1 MRWVY
6 HQPIERVANLPSLLR
21 NIRLS
26 VMSVRFLT
34 DVVDKDRLIRQSLE
48 CRDLVDDA
56 KRFHLRPD
64 LRHEMRDRRF
74 RQRDGG
80 NEYLVVIGGFGSD
93 QDPSDSVEMFNPRT
107 LEWNELP
114 DLPISYRY
122 VAACSLGTCVY
133 VIGGF
138 DGNERL
144 NTVYS
149 LDIAQREEG
158 WRLLTPMHYKRGLSA
173 ACTNKGLIYVCGG
186 FDGQSR
192 LRSFEVYHPKIDEWR
207 ILEEMT
213 TAREGAGLVVVDDT
227 LYCLG
232 GYDGFHLLNSME
244 AFDLHC
250 GTWSVCKP
258 MYMRRSG
265 AGCALLGDT
274 IYVCG
279 GYGGAEGRGPS
290 HLDTVEAYNT
300 WLAQWTLVTSMNVP
314 RCYVGACPLAGK
326 IYVAAGYN
334 GNSLLD
340 TVESY
345 DPIENTW
352 WLHEESRMNHERCD
366 TGMCVVRF
374 PTCSVS
380 QDTLTPVITSRNVIN
395 SSNIHSSPS
404 AVSSASVNF
413 HSAISQSSTWHL
425 NDFNTNRANN
435 VRINTQISVGHSN
448 PSSFQGSP
456 SSTRNVL
463 SSSVSEPFRAGSQ
476 FGCPSASMNICNVN
490 SQSPG
495 NSHLSSTNRRS
506 NRQVRSHPSRQ
517 NSLSNT
523 APVNGRELRNSRP
536 PRHLLS
542 LTASS
547 LYPGNINIWNHESMR
562 LPYVAQGMHNPRN
575 HRSLVPSLL
584 CNPHNILRCNTTPI
598 SQLTQ
603 QVENPLFNHSD
614 TLSHTL
620 DNIPSSSEE
629 SYIIQNNESTVNSAF
644 SMMQQ
649 TDQPLENCGNVDIN
663 ELASNLNASHF
674 DAPTVTGSHLPA
686 SQRSSCSSPTL
697 VSDIHHSA
705 PEYGSSASCKHELF
719 RSVDAINRLDSDNV
733 FWSVSNISTFSV
745 IENPTAGT
753 FSQAITFN
761 EDLSNSNVV
770 IGAQVD
776 NISGNVSLE
785 NLPSRNYVSLVGD
798 SPDEQDHSNTF
809 GDVRRE
815 HGDSVKCT
823 DRSSYK
829 LRTFMNTLISKPR
842 ELQSNS
848 CVLSSNDSSDLPC
861 EQPCDIT
868 LASSHLCNSSTPIP
882 IAKVKPC
889 SSTVVGNSCTTTLNA
904 LPPSI
909 RNTSS
914 IQQGNDPS
922 ICRNKQTFDQL
933 CQRYRPRV
941 ITIGETSFAFG
952 VAESS
957 HAYSDSD
964 DLSIRNQSE
973 DPNQTG
979 VSVKPDVTCTTSVIE
994 SVHSTGAPG
1003 CCSSNSDDA
1012 LLNQPHSL
1020 IDNPSNCEPDITLCT
1035 VVCNPGNMD
1044 DSPESQPDTR
1054 SDGEGEEGDDLD
1066 VVLRNPAV
1074 GQVDDE

>member
-1 MRWVY
+1 MSTLQKQQGIRSDGRSLMDEGTDYYSVTAFKKMNAFRKEGQLCDVVIKAESREFLAHRVVLAASSDYFDAMFSSGMAESAQLEVELKSITPEIMDTLLDYVYTGQVRVSMSNVQDLLPAASLVQMEGVKVACSNFLLTEVDSTNVLGIRRFAELHNCVELEKFTRNFAACNFESVVESEEFVCLTPEELLDLITREDLHIDNEECVYNAVMRWVY

-366 TGMCVVRF
+366 TVV
-374 PTCSVS
+374 
-380 QDTLTPVITSRNVIN
+380 
-395 SSNIHSSPS
+395 
-404 AVSSASVNF
+404 
-413 HSAISQSSTWHL
+413 
-425 NDFNTNRANN
+425 
-435 VRINTQISVGHSN
+435 
-448 PSSFQGSP
+448 
-456 SSTRNVL
+456 
-463 SSSVSEPFRAGSQ
+463 E
-476 FGCPSASMNICNVN
+476 
-490 SQSPG
+490 
-495 NSHLSSTNRRS
+495 
-506 NRQVRSHPSRQ
+506 
-517 NSLSNT
+517 
-523 APVNGRELRNSRP
+523 
-536 PRHLLS
+536 
-542 LTASS
+542 
-547 LYPGNINIWNHESMR
+547 
-562 LPYVAQGMHNPRN
+562 
-575 HRSLVPSLL
+575 
-584 CNPHNILRCNTTPI
+584 
-598 SQLTQ
+598 
-603 QVENPLFNHSD
+603 
-614 TLSHTL
+614 
-620 DNIPSSSEE
+620 
-629 SYIIQNNESTVNSAF
+629 
-644 SMMQQ
+644 
-649 TDQPLENCGNVDIN
+649 
-663 ELASNLNASHF
+663 
-674 DAPTVTGSHLPA
+674 
-686 SQRSSCSSPTL
+686 
-697 VSDIHHSA
+697 
-705 PEYGSSASCKHELF
+705 
-719 RSVDAINRLDSDNV
+719 
-733 FWSVSNISTFSV
+733 
-745 IENPTAGT
+745 
-753 FSQAITFN
+753 
-761 EDLSNSNVV
+761 
-770 IGAQVD
+770 
-776 NISGNVSLE
+776 
-785 NLPSRNYVSLVGD
+785 
-798 SPDEQDHSNTF
+798 
-809 GDVRRE
+809 
-815 HGDSVKCT
+815 
-823 DRSSYK
+823 
-829 LRTFMNTLISKPR
+829 
-842 ELQSNS
+842 
-848 CVLSSNDSSDLPC
+848 
-861 EQPCDIT
+861 
-868 LASSHLCNSSTPIP
+868 
-882 IAKVKPC
+882 
-889 SSTVVGNSCTTTLNA
+889 NSCTTTLNA

-914 IQQGNDPS
+914 IQQGNDLS

-933 CQRYRPRV
+933 CQRYRPVMPHPFKTDPIWPFRYNTESCQTQEDRIITSANDQKVSSSLCKVNDQRV
-941 ITIGETSFAFG
+941 ITIGETSFVFG

-964 DLSIRNQSE
+964 DLSITNQSE

-1054 SDGEGEEGDDLD
+1054 SDGEGEEGEDLD

>member
-1 MRWVY
+1 MGTLPKQQGMRSDGRSLMDEGTDYYSVTAFKKMNAFRKEGQLCDVVIKAESREFLAHRVVLAASSDYFDAMFSSGMAESAQLEVELKSITPEIMDTLLDYVYTGQVRVSMANVQDLLPAASLVQMEGVKVACSNFLLTEVDSTNVLGIRRFAELHNCVELEKFTRNFAACNFESVVESEEFVCLTPEELLDLITREDLHIDNEECVYNAVMRWVY

-366 TGMCVVRF
+366 TVV
-374 PTCSVS
+374 
-380 QDTLTPVITSRNVIN
+380 
-395 SSNIHSSPS
+395 
-404 AVSSASVNF
+404 
-413 HSAISQSSTWHL
+413 
-425 NDFNTNRANN
+425 
-435 VRINTQISVGHSN
+435 
-448 PSSFQGSP
+448 
-456 SSTRNVL
+456 
-463 SSSVSEPFRAGSQ
+463 E
-476 FGCPSASMNICNVN
+476 
-490 SQSPG
+490 
-495 NSHLSSTNRRS
+495 
-506 NRQVRSHPSRQ
+506 
-517 NSLSNT
+517 
-523 APVNGRELRNSRP
+523 
-536 PRHLLS
+536 
-542 LTASS
+542 
-547 LYPGNINIWNHESMR
+547 
-562 LPYVAQGMHNPRN
+562 
-575 HRSLVPSLL
+575 
-584 CNPHNILRCNTTPI
+584 
-598 SQLTQ
+598 
-603 QVENPLFNHSD
+603 
-614 TLSHTL
+614 
-620 DNIPSSSEE
+620 
-629 SYIIQNNESTVNSAF
+629 
-644 SMMQQ
+644 
-649 TDQPLENCGNVDIN
+649 
-663 ELASNLNASHF
+663 
-674 DAPTVTGSHLPA
+674 
-686 SQRSSCSSPTL
+686 
-697 VSDIHHSA
+697 
-705 PEYGSSASCKHELF
+705 
-719 RSVDAINRLDSDNV
+719 
-733 FWSVSNISTFSV
+733 
-745 IENPTAGT
+745 
-753 FSQAITFN
+753 
-761 EDLSNSNVV
+761 
-770 IGAQVD
+770 
-776 NISGNVSLE
+776 
-785 NLPSRNYVSLVGD
+785 
-798 SPDEQDHSNTF
+798 
-809 GDVRRE
+809 
-815 HGDSVKCT
+815 
-823 DRSSYK
+823 
-829 LRTFMNTLISKPR
+829 
-842 ELQSNS
+842 
-848 CVLSSNDSSDLPC
+848 
-861 EQPCDIT
+861 
-868 LASSHLCNSSTPIP
+868 
-882 IAKVKPC
+882 
-889 SSTVVGNSCTTTLNA
+889 NSCTTTLNA

-914 IQQGNDPS
+914 IQQGNDLS

-933 CQRYRPRV
+933 CQRYRPVMPHPFKTDPIWPFRYNTESCQTQEDRIITSANDQKVSSSLCKVNDQRV
-941 ITIGETSFAFG
+941 ITIGETSFVFG

-964 DLSIRNQSE
+964 DLSITNQSE